1 MRKILPIDDQT
12 DHLLLTGK
20 STANQHM
27 THQSFTGDFIIG
39 GYFIFMHIGEY
50 GFEDLLIFGSTESAV
65 CIGNDGMGA
74 SGIETGD
81 DITVSISSY
90 GVLRFITI
98 VEGFLHAYNR
108 LHAFINVFRIKPTNP
123 DQMIADLLFLE
134 MQLLGVGECLQLT
147 AAALSVVCT
156 FRLHTKRR
164 RL

>member
-1 MRKILPIDDQT
+1 MTYQT
-12 DHLLLTGK
+12 LA
-20 STANQHM
+20 S
-27 THQSFTGDFIIG
+27 DFVIG
-39 GYFIFMHIGEY
+39 SYFIFPHIGEY
-50 GFEDLLIFGSTESAV
+50 GFEDLLILRSTKGAV

-81 DITVSISSY
+81 NITVSISSY

-108 LHAFINVFRIKPTNP
+108 LHAFINVFRIEPTDP
-123 DQMIADLLFLE
+123 DQIVADLLFLE
-134 MQLLGVGECLQLT
+134 MQLLRVGDCLQLA

-156 FRLHTKRR
+156 FRFYTKRR

>member
-1 MRKILPIDDQT
+1 MTYQT
-12 DHLLLTGK
+12 LA
-20 STANQHM
+20 S
-27 THQSFTGDFIIG
+27 DFVIG
-39 GYFIFMHIGEY
+39 SYFIFPHIGEY
-50 GFEDLLIFGSTESAV
+50 GFEDLLILRSTKGAV

-81 DITVSISSY
+81 NITVSISSY

-108 LHAFINVFRIKPTNP
+108 LHAFINVFRIESTDP
-123 DQMIADLLFLE
+123 DQIVADLLFLE

-147 AAALSVVCT
+147 TTALSVIIA
-156 FRLHTKRR
+156 FRFYTKRR

>member
-1 MRKILPIDDQT
+1 
-12 DHLLLTGK
+12 
-20 STANQHM
+20 M